1 MQRRRSVQQQM
12 LRLESSVRD
21 LVILRPRVLKL
32 FGKITDVHLLAG
44 VTNSNAARVAAINL
58 KDDSG
63 PSSSPSWMKPRK
75 KLKHKGSSPSSHLT
89 SPLSPCLTLPGSP
102 PTLTIDS
109 HHNTSSESQTMKHHL
124 APIICV
130 AFVLL
135 QSILGY
141 DLPPFDRDH
150 GNFGPQCT
158 TDNDCQAPKICCH
171 DYRGAPSG

>member
-109 HHNTSSESQTMKHHL
+109 HHNTSSDSQTMKHHL
-124 APIICV
+124 APIVCV
-130 AFVLL
+130 ALILL
-135 QSILGY
+135 AAIAILKPSAKDKDAGRITLDTASICFLVG
-141 DLPPFDRDH
+141 R
-150 GNFGPQCT
+150 
-158 TDNDCQAPKICCH
+158 
-171 DYRGAPSG
+171 